1 MPQHSQA
8 AKAIEPGSTA
18 SGDRQ
23 TLEAG
28 LGAVLGGDASGQGGG
43 PPPAPGAG
51 GLTIP
56 EDPIGALLSG
66 EAPGNPDI
74 PLSDGLDLGPGAGAP
89 NNNIHPAM
97 KTSRADRVRDLAM
110 NASTPMIRQAA
121 RNELRRMMR
130 EPV

>member
-1 MPQHSQA
+1 MATASEA
-8 AKAIEPGSTA
+8 VKAIEPGSTA

-28 LGAVLGGDASGQGGG
+28 LGSVLGEDSSGQGGG

-66 EAPGNPDI
+66 EASGNPDI
-74 PLSDGLDLGPGAGAP
+74 PLSDGLSLGPGAGAP
-89 NNNIHPAM
+89 DNIHPAM
-97 KTSRADRVRDLAM
+97 KTSRANRVRDLAM